1 MNTPYE
7 AVPTTRGCGRRVAGG
22 AYWELGLGPWGTPP
36 HEFLIDPPLPIPL
49 GLAVRP
55 LGVQLLTDE
64 QGVTH
69 VVDWVGSQHYPNL
82 ADYWEE
88 TTRYGASRRLPRTL
102 DFSRLSPASRLL
114 LIHSRARM
122 TTWQDPAWQVGTCP
136 TGVPPHERGADQE
149 ATEGPCLG
157 LCWHDVE
164 GGTPAPTPD
173 DPDRVLRAMPSF
185 AYTAWARPAG
195 AATAYEPGI
204 FASLPATRL
213 VVVAGNNHEMTL
225 ERARR
230 SSLPVDDVEE

>member
-1 MNTPYE
+1 METPYE
-7 AVPTTRGCGRRVAGG
+7 AEPVARGCGRRVAGG
-22 AYWELGLGPWGTPP
+22 AYWELGLGPWGTPLR
-36 HEFLIDPPLPIPL
+36 EFLIDPPLPIPL

-55 LGVQLLTDE
+55 LGVQFLSDE

-88 TTRYGASRRLPRTL
+88 CLRYGASRRLPKNL

-114 LIHSRARM
+114 LMHSRARIS
-122 TTWQDPAWQVGTCP
+122 TWEDTAWQVGTCP
-136 TGVPPHERGADQE
+136 KELPPHQRHADE
-149 ATEGPCLG
+149 AAAEGPCLG

-164 GGTPAPTPD
+164 GGTPAPTPA
-173 DPDRVLRAMPSF
+173 DPDRVLCTMPSF
-185 AYTAWARPAG
+185 TYTASARPVG
-195 AATAYEPGI
+195 AAVAYEPGI

-213 VVVAGNNHEMTL
+213 VVVAGNGHETTL

-230 SSLPVDDVEE
+230 SSLPVAEVEE